1 MHNVAF
7 KFCPFQDDLIQH
19 VLETEPCLDTVFI
32 FPTAR
37 SQKVAIK
44 AFLEK
49 WDLSNSLFLTMEEFK
64 ERLFLSDRPVLK
76 EEKRMLAFYGCLTGE
91 DKQFFRINNYFQ
103 AVELAQQF
111 FSLWEEFNEEL
122 VDEQIDYE
130 KLASENAEMLDW
142 QLQVYERLKKIKSQ
156 YELFIAEQG
165 FDDFLFC
172 CRLLHLQFALLQSYR
187 NFVFVNQFYY
197 TGLEKA
203 IISLIS
209 REKNV
214 TIWYQL
220 PEQLVDKTTLEA
232 SDIKLRDLDTRQLK
246 DIELVYCKTDFSMI
260 THLIWRLEQGGIRT
274 MVDAAYPQ
282 KPMESFL
289 DVGRFTKNT
298 SMKFNK
304 SSLYRFFSVL
314 LQLLDGVR
322 WEGDKRRYLLPIQ
335 SVLHAVLE
343 NDFFKIFPGTSA
355 SRQSTQQATVDYLYD
370 LIDKEI
376 RYVDT
381 NGHLFSLCKAHEAV
395 PFLEKMLGLLDRC
408 SRVGSIHQLVD
419 LIDTPEGIDIRQIIT
434 AEEHAFT
441 DIADVFYHALADFL
455 SIESIGLVSEWR
467 AFFAPQQE
475 ANRFRLA
482 ASIFRLFLEYVKSK
496 TIKTNS
502 QLPQTSRIEM
512 TDLLDTRNLSF
523 DELAVINLTEGL
535 LPTARKTPFLFTE
548 RQRKALGLKTF
559 DDIRNRE
566 KYYFFRLICGACKVH
581 LFAVHDVEKN
591 IEASSF
597 VEEIRLF
604 MPSEKLKISSVID
617 SYYSDVY
624 RAFLHADLSYR
635 PARETVRH
643 TAFYTLPREREG
655 DFNRSLRLGYYDLK
669 ELLNNPFIFYIR
681 QMTKSER
688 KADFGQ
694 DFSKKL
700 IGNIAHDIIRATWEL
715 FEQQAAGLLFGY
727 DFALVDERTAE
738 RAWAKILARD
748 DFYYY
753 RIPKDY
759 SRTYFDLVTLKDLFT
774 GIVHFFRFLH
784 RLGLDGVKIRPLPE
798 QEYATSVESG
808 YKPFVSSPENK
819 LATDVLIRGR
829 ADLRIEL
836 PEENRY
842 YIFDYKT
849 GSSEKEQLIIYEWFY
864 YLAQQPELAG
874 NVFSFFYY
882 IFDRYGKGLSEFGR
896 SKSGSTLEMAAKLK
910 GDLVSV
916 LDNIAERGFYLPDK
930 KTALSVLADICRKD
944 LYFQREKL
952 Y

>member
-1 MHNVAF
+1 MHNIAF
-7 KFCPFQDDLIQH
+7 KFCPLQDDLIQQ

-32 FPTAR
+32 SPTAR

-44 AFLEK
+44 AFLKK

-64 ERLFLSDRPVLK
+64 QRLFLSDRPVLK
-76 EEKRMLAFYGCLTGE
+76 GEKRTLAFYGCLTGE

-103 AVELAQQF
+103 AIELAQQF

-122 VDEQIDYE
+122 VDEHIDYE
-130 KLASENAEMLDW
+130 KLASKNAEMLDW

-156 YELFIAEQG
+156 YQAFIGEKG
-165 FDDFLFC
+165 FDDLLFR
-172 CRLLHLQFALLQSYR
+172 CRLSHLQLALLQSYR
-187 NFVFVNQFYY
+187 HFVFVNQFYY

-203 IISLIS
+203 IISRIS
-209 REKNV
+209 RDKDV

-220 PEQLVDKTTLEA
+220 PEQLIDKTTLEA

-246 DIELVYCKTDFSMI
+246 EVELVYCKTDFSMI
-260 THLIWRLEQGGIRT
+260 THLIRRLEQDGIRT
-274 MVDAAYPQ
+274 LVDAAYPR

-289 DVGRFTKNT
+289 DVGRFTK
-298 SMKFNK
+298 SSAMKFNK
-304 SSLYRFFSVL
+304 SSLDRFFSVL
-314 LQLLDGVR
+314 LQLLEGVR
-322 WEGDKRRYLLPIQ
+322 WEGDKRRHLLPIQ

-343 NDFFKIFPGTSA
+343 NDFFKMFSGTSVN
-355 SRQSTQQATVDYLYD
+355 RQSAQQATADYLYD
-370 LIDKEI
+370 LIEKEI
-376 RYVDT
+376 RYVDMK
-381 NGHLFSLCKAHEAV
+381 GHVFSLFKAREAV
-395 PFLEKMLGLLDRC
+395 PCLEKMLQFLDKC
-408 SRVGSIHQLVD
+408 SRVSSIHQLVD
-419 LIDTPEGIDIRQIIT
+419 LIDAPEGIDIRQIIT
-434 AEEHAFT
+434 AEESAFT
-441 DIADVFYHALADFL
+441 DMADVFYHSLADLL
-455 SIESIGLVSEWR
+455 SVESIGLVSEWR
-467 AFFAPQQE
+467 AFFTPEQE

-482 ASIFRLFLEYVKSK
+482 ASILRLFLEYVKSK

-502 QLPQTSRIEM
+502 QLPQAPRIEM

-523 DELAVINLTEGL
+523 DELVVINLTEGL

-566 KYYFFRLICGACKVH
+566 KYYLFRLICGARKVH

-597 VEEIRLF
+597 IEEIRLF
-604 MPSEKLKISSVID
+604 LPPEKLKISSVSD

-624 RAFLHADLSYR
+624 RVFLHADLSYK
-635 PARETVRH
+635 PPRETVRQA
-643 TAFYTLPREREG
+643 AFYAMPAGSEG

-681 QMTKSER
+681 QMAKPER
-688 KADFGQ
+688 KTDAGQ

-715 FEQQAAGLLFGY
+715 LEQQSTFGY
-727 DFALVDERTAE
+727 DFALVDEHTAE

-759 SRTYFDLVTLKDLFT
+759 SRTYFDLVTLKDVFT

-784 RLGLDGVKIRPLPE
+784 RLGLDGVKIQPFPE
-798 QEYATSVESG
+798 QEYATSVESE
-808 YKPFVSSPENK
+808 YKSFVSAPENK
-819 LATDVLIRGR
+819 LASDVLIRGR

-836 PEENRY
+836 AGENRY

-882 IFDRYGKGLSEFGR
+882 IFDRYGKGLSELSR
-896 SKSGSTLEMAAKLK
+896 SKAGSTTELVAKLK
-910 GDLVSV
+910 GELVSV
-916 LDNIAERGFYLPDK
+916 LDNIAERGFYMPDK
-930 KTALSVLADICRKD
+930 KTALTALADICRKD
-944 LYFQREKL
+944 LYFSAKRQS
-952 Y
+952 